1 MAPYARCNH
10 NWDQFFDR
18 DIRKRGPIGAG
29 ATPVRETLRTPI
41 TRRIGSDYAMGAS
54 LQHGARID
62 TPFQAEVN

>member
-1 MAPYARCNH
+1 MLAA
-10 NWDQFFDR
+10 
-18 DIRKRGPIGAG
+18 ITIGISSLIEISEKRGPTGAG
-29 ATPVRETLRTPI
+29 TTPVRETLRTPI